1 VPYEE
6 KIIERYRAVCA
17 LEERGATEGE
27 RNAAAAQRQKLD
39 EKYPGIRQEAF
50 PPPPPQDDGFDPFRS
65 WRTQQPEQE
74 EEAPRGRRGGGWGD
88 FFGGGGGSGGQ
99 RRWQETASDV
109 LGWAAKVAQEMS
121 SLGTARAYAE
131 SITELNTKMLQ
142 SEKWQ
147 ISVRFPLRDLYAVS
161 ANMNEAQR
169 QEFARYVAS
178 MVEAEVL
185 AALSEGGS

>member
-1 VPYEE
+1 MPYEE
-6 KIIERYRAVCA
+6 KILERYRAVCA

-27 RNAAAAQRQKLD
+27 RSAAATQRQKMD
-39 EKYPGIRQEAF
+39 EKHPGIRLEAF
-50 PPPPPQDDGFDPFRS
+50 PPQDAGFDPFRT
-65 WRTQQPEQE
+65 WRTQQGAQE
-74 EEAPRGRRGGGWGD
+74 EDEDPRARRGGGWGD
-88 FFGGGGGSGGQ
+88 FFGGQQQ
-99 RRWQETASDV
+99 RRWQDAASDV

-131 SITELNTKMLQ
+131 SVTELSTKMLQ
-142 SEKWQ
+142 SGKWQ

-169 QEFARYVAS
+169 QEFARYVAA

-185 AALSEGGS
+185 AALSESGS